1 MLYFLG
7 FSDDFFVLNVNFQ
20 ARKFKEIKQVR
31 AYTTQ
36 TLIGNTGG
44 YIGLFLGYTIK
55 EIPTFLRCLY
65 EYVMKRFHQND
76 TR

>member
-1 MLYFLG
+1 MLYFLD

-55 EIPTFLRCLY
+55 EIPTFLGYLY
-65 EYVMKRFHQND
+65 EYAIKVFPSNG
-76 TR
+76 